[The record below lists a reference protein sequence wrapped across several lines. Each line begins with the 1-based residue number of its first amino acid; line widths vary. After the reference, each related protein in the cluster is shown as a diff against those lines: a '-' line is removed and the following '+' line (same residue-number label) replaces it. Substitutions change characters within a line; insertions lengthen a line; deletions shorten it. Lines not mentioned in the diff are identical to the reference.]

1 MLLIPLIDISHMR
14 HRITTEGYTFYDI
27 NKIEYSIRLQPGKI
41 YHLIALYILSYVITN
56 NHIKYDWV
64 VYPQ

>member
-1 MLLIPLIDISHMR
+1 MR

-41 YHLIALYILSYVITN
+41 YHLIALYILSYKITN
-56 NHIKYDWV
+56 NHIKHDWV

>member
-1 MLLIPLIDISHMR
+1 MR

-27 NKIEYSIRLQPGKI
+27 NKIEYSIRLQPGRI
-41 YHLIALYILSYVITN
+41 YHLIALYILSYVKTN